1 MRGTATVLLA
11 ALLVACSGD
20 DGGPD
25 GEIDGGPG
33 GSAMDASIDG
43 GDLGDGAAVDGG
55 RDAAADGGGDASLA
69 DASEAGAACPRE
81 EVPLFY
87 DEAEDFAWSATRLSL
102 ADFCNGRCSE
112 SLAAFDASFTC
123 HDVIED
129 GGVEGLDADAGI
141 DTGLFQWWTRAA
153 GCGRVAYD
161 AIAPSWPRHFNFDA
175 VSGALIGAASL
186 DDVFYPRAGCDDAA
200 YVAGEIASACAS
212 ESVQV
217 CERR

>member
-11 ALLVACSGD
+11 AVLASCSGD

-25 GEIDGGPG
+25 GEIDGGAG
-33 GSAMDASIDG
+33 ASAMDASIDG
-43 GDLGDGAAVDGG
+43 GDLGDAAAVDGG
-55 RDAAADGGGDASLA
+55 RDAAADGGRDASLA

-81 EVPLFY
+81 EVPLFH
-87 DEAEDFAWSATRLSL
+87 DDAEDFDWPATRLSL
-102 ADFCNGRCSE
+102 ADFCDGRCPE

-129 GGVEGLDADAGI
+129 GGIEALQTDAGS
-141 DTGLFQWWTRAA
+141 DSGSFEGWTRAA

-161 AIAPSWPRHFNFDA
+161 AIAPSWPRHYNFDA

-186 DDVFYPRAGCDDAA
+186 DDIFYMRAGCDDAA
-200 YVAGEIASACAS
+200 YVAGEIASTCVS